1 MATSSG
7 PPPPSAMY
15 ARIRTIIAEARLDS
29 GGYDNSSS
37 GDGSSP
43 ASPGASSDGSSSA
56 DEFCAQEQGEFRRH
70 AASPLSSSARRD
82 ELDFDDRDFIRQVS
96 LSSPRALDDVHGRQQ
111 RVLLLLLP
119 AFASPTDAAA
129 RAEALSHWLSGFD
142 VAWVLDTGGASGGDE
157 RALPRRELGRRV
169 GAWAQALGGMERVF
183 RHGHGRELAPAQAAA
198 LGELAAASAG
208 AMLRLVGAVAVLGS
222 SPSTLLAALDMYA
235 PLSETYTVLAR
246 LFSWGPDHPVP
257 AAAEAA
263 LAGLA
268 GAARRCGRDLRAFV
282 RSRYPWRMPQ
292 GGEVHPCV
300 GFWMGYF
307 RCMLRS
313 RASLHLVVLGGDGGE
328 SPAPGPE
335 GSRGLV
341 AELVSC
347 LEAALE
353 ENAEALA
360 FPGLRQVFMLNNTH
374 AVARRAAGS
383 DLRHFLPPEW
393 LRVREE
399 RMEGHIKSYMDA
411 SWAPVVSRLGGGRR
425 RFTKQPA
432 RRRNP
437 LSAFYAAFENACGAQ
452 RCWKVPDPAL
462 RSVLREAVSELV
474 VPAYR
479 RYLEEHQD
487 VKAAPGHTAEE
498 LEQQLSDLFEG

>member
-1 MATSSG
+1 
-7 PPPPSAMY
+7 
-15 ARIRTIIAEARLDS
+15 
-29 GGYDNSSS
+29 
-37 GDGSSP
+37 
-43 ASPGASSDGSSSA
+43 
-56 DEFCAQEQGEFRRH
+56 
-70 AASPLSSSARRD
+70 
-82 ELDFDDRDFIRQVS
+82 
-96 LSSPRALDDVHGRQQ
+96 
-111 RVLLLLLP
+111 
-119 AFASPTDAAA
+119 
-129 RAEALSHWLSGFD
+129 
-142 VAWVLDTGGASGGDE
+142 
-157 RALPRRELGRRV
+157 
-169 GAWAQALGGMERVF
+169 
-183 RHGHGRELAPAQAAA
+183 
-198 LGELAAASAG
+198 
-208 AMLRLVGAVAVLGS
+208 VAVLGS

-282 RSRYPWRMPQ
+282 RSRSPWRMPQ

-328 SPAPGPE
+328 SPAPGAAE

-353 ENAEALA
+353 ENVAALA

-374 AVARRAAGS
+374 AVAHRAAGS
-383 DLRHFLPPEW
+383 GLRDFLPPEW

-399 RMEGHIKSYMDA
+399 RMEGHIKGYMDA
-411 SWAPVVSRLGGGRR
+411 SWAPVVSRLDGGGGGGL
-425 RFTKQPA
+425 FTKQPA
-432 RRRNP
+432 RRRSRSP
-437 LSAFYAAFENACGAQ
+437 LSAFYAAFENACSAQ

-462 RSVLREAVSELV
+462 RGVLREAVSELV

-479 RYLEEHQD
+479 RYLEEHPE
-487 VKAAPGHTAEE
+487 VKAAPGRNAEE